1 MLCSLSLFF
10 PCSISF
16 CFLISFYFSSF
27 GYCKWG
33 FSQLSVGSWLHTHF
47 YLKRLLNGDLKLLV
61 ISNDYWWRPCFNFAT
76 KWNNFLKT
84 VWPFKNRD
92 SSWRNCI
99 TLEALKTILISSPG
113 FSHAYNIIRCF
124 QFFLPFRIL
133 ILNHLISWGP
143 FHFLTYI
150 AHLLSQNHL
159 LIQYFPTICMVLNIF
174 CMLLTV
180 LYNFYL

>member
-1 MLCSLSLFF
+1 MLCSLSSLF

-27 GYCKWG
+27 GHCKWG
-33 FSQLSVGSWLHTHF
+33 FSQLSVDSWLPTHF

-61 ISNDYWWRPCFNFAT
+61 TSKDYWWRPCFNFAT

-84 VWPFKNRD
+84 MWSFTNGD

-99 TLEALKTILISSPG
+99 TLEAFKTILISSLG
-113 FSHAYNIIRCF
+113 FFHIICCF
-124 QFFLPFRIL
+124 QFFLSFRIL

-143 FHFLTYI
+143 FYFLTYI
-150 AHLLSQNHL
+150 VQLLSQNHL
-159 LIQYFPTICMVLNIF
+159 LIQDFPTILHGF
-174 CMLLTV
+174 EHLLYV
-180 LYNFYL
+180 IDCVI